1 MSNILLL
8 FLLFR
13 VQLFVTP
20 WTAAR
25 QVPLSFTMSL
35 SLLIFMSTELVM
47 PSNHFIFCCPLL
59 LLHSI
64 FLCIQSFSA
73 SRSFPM
79 SRLFASDGQS
89 SGTSALAS
97 VVPMN
102 TQGWFPLGLTG
113 WISLLSRDILQHH
126 NSKASVL
133 RHSAFF
139 MVQLS
144 HLYKYIVTWL
154 NIVTWLKPCGLRVE
168 GWPPKG
174 QVCCI

>member
-1 MSNILLL
+1 MDSNCPELGHIVNRNHSQWSRGSVFSLTRSGYCTPSLMSNILLL

-79 SRLFASDGQS
+79 SRLFVSDGQS
-89 SGTSALAS
+89 SGTSSLAS

-102 TQGWFPLGLTG
+102 TQG
-113 WISLLSRDILQHH
+113 
-126 NSKASVL
+126 
-133 RHSAFF
+133 
-139 MVQLS
+139 
-144 HLYKYIVTWL
+144 
-154 NIVTWLKPCGLRVE
+154 
-168 GWPPKG
+168 
-174 QVCCI
+174 